1 MAYTVSLFPPL
12 PYPFTPFSPSLI
24 NLVVSVDVKHHAYLL
39 TVVCLQAGIAIYTV
53 GVGLSDKGEMESVA
67 SSPRNVFAVS
77 DYRELESN
85 VYSLRSE
92 IKARESRPKAT
103 FPNITCGNVNVC
115 RYMRG
120 QKHQVCRYLCGQ
132 NHQVCYYVKVE
143 TSKFVIMC
151 EVKNTEF
158 VIMCVVKTSTLVIMC
173 VVENIKKFIMCRVET
188 SKFVM
193 CVVKN
198 TSLLLGVG

>member
-1 MAYTVSLFPPL
+1 MHRALPPLHSLHHLSPFFQHQQATCTLRATPLFSPLFNKRQFVFSTMAYTVSLFPPL

-24 NLVVSVDVKHHAYLL
+24 NLVVSVDVKHHVYLL

-132 NHQVCYYVKVE
+132 NHQVCYYVVKN
-143 TSKFVIMC
+143 TKFVIM
-151 EVKNTEF
+151 
-158 VIMCVVKTSTLVIMC
+158 
-173 VVENIKKFIMCRVET
+173 
-188 SKFVM
+188 
-193 CVVKN
+193 
-198 TSLLLGVG
+198 